1 MFPRSGYSRAISAE
15 FGEIDQRLRALER
28 QLERV
33 GGRSAASAAQAAE
46 GVGETI
52 ASALN
57 GMAERLRGGANS
69 MRDEAAKISARRQ
82 SSATMRCGACPTRWS
97 IARWSRSRLRLA
109 LGFSSAWRASAA
121 LAAPA
126 INALAR
132 GAVNAACRRR
142 PLCCYAVTR
151 RSRRFAVRSKN
162 SAWLATA
169 ETVAGWNGLAIRNA
183 GSGRS
188 PVRKRSG

>member
-69 MRDEAAKISARRQ
+69 MRDEAAKIGSEA
-82 SSATMRCGACPTRWS
+82 AKLGNDAVP
-97 IARWSRSRLRLA
+97 RLSNRGENRPPGT
-109 LGFSSAWRASAA
+109 LG
-121 LAAPA
+121 
-126 INALAR
+126 
-132 GAVNAACRRR
+132 
-142 PLCCYAVTR
+142 
-151 RSRRFAVRSKN
+151 
-162 SAWLATA
+162 
-169 ETVAGWNGLAIRNA
+169 
-183 GSGRS
+183 
-188 PVRKRSG
+188 